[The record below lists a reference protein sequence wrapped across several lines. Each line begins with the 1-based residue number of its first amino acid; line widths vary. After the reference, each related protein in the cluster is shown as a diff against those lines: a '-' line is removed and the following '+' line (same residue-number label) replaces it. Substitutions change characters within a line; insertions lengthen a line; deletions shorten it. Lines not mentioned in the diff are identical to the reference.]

1 MYSDRKLLDKVVYGD
16 VRSVTYGALVNGG
29 LTELGH
35 LSGIVF
41 SRGNIAN
48 NAQTNVRS
56 LDPRLIMID
65 IIVERCRTFD
75 GMRHYKL
82 RQMLGGLDRA
92 GIPWR
97 LIDRPAESR
106 GGEAA
111 FLHVDLTDV
120 PDEFLAAAG
129 RYRRCV
135 NGDASTIRRTLYTR
149 ARLQPG
155 DPYVGPVIVKTVLN
169 SRGLPELRFENRSSV
184 VARTGYMAK
193 KLLIPGYK
201 LRLCPEYEVF
211 ESLGSVPPRIWDD
224 PRLMVERFLPGA
236 MTLPIVKQRLDFFF
250 EVELNSR
257 VSYDSLLCDP
267 ETMREFEIDPNVPEA
282 IRNLRTELKLD
293 YGAIDY
299 FMVDGEAIPI
309 DANKTVTTTESWVAK
324 WPSVAR
330 HVRDVTDRLV
340 EFARGR

>member
-1 MYSDRKLLDKVVYGD
+1 VYSDRKLLDKVVYGD

-120 PDEFLAAAG
+120 PDEFLAAVRIPTKPARDSDRSPATHSDFIPAG
-129 RYRRCV
+129 
-135 NGDASTIRRTLYTR
+135 
-149 ARLQPG
+149 
-155 DPYVGPVIVKTVLN
+155 
-169 SRGLPELRFENRSSV
+169 
-184 VARTGYMAK
+184 
-193 KLLIPGYK
+193 
-201 LRLCPEYEVF
+201 
-211 ESLGSVPPRIWDD
+211 
-224 PRLMVERFLPGA
+224 
-236 MTLPIVKQRLDFFF
+236 
-250 EVELNSR
+250 
-257 VSYDSLLCDP
+257 
-267 ETMREFEIDPNVPEA
+267 
-282 IRNLRTELKLD
+282 
-293 YGAIDY
+293 
-299 FMVDGEAIPI
+299 IPI
-309 DANKTVTTTESWVAK
+309 
-324 WPSVAR
+324 
-330 HVRDVTDRLV
+330 
-340 EFARGR
+340 